1 MGQHFE
7 GTSDVERRVGI
18 GQVERAAVADI
29 EPSLPRF
36 LQHSLGQVDAAG
48 TLAERREPLEQKP
61 GPAADLEQITSVTA
75 PPTIEGRRLN
85 VPTAPSRATLTLV
98 SGPNAGAMYPL
109 LLDESVIGRTR
120 DCAIRIDDPG
130 ISRRHARIVRRGP
143 EAYFLED

>member
-61 GPAADLEQITSVTA
+61 GPAADLEQITPGS
-75 PPTIEGRRLN
+75 I
-85 VPTAPSRATLTLV
+85 ATGEIDLEVVDQLV
-98 SGPNAGAMYPL
+98 VASG
-109 LLDESVIGRTR
+109 VIG
-120 DCAIRIDDPG
+120 A
-130 ISRRHARIVRRGP
+130 S
-143 EAYFLED
+143 